1 MENIEVDGSIVLTV
15 SEDRLEKD
23 QNIKIEYTA
32 EISCLVPEERKE
44 PIEKDELIND
54 FFKAVEEVFGKAGEN
69 KYTPKAIMVPSL
81 SKEIAIADKMNIKW
95 MNEKGIEIFSVYFLK
110 YQICEEDREKIKAA
124 LQPRPEEFL
133 FR

>member
-1 MENIEVDGSIVLTV
+1 MDKFEVNGSIVLTV

-23 QNIKIEYTA
+23 EDIKIEYTA
-32 EISCLVPEERKE
+32 EISCIVPEARQESINE
-44 PIEKDELIND
+44 EELRED
-54 FFKAVEEVFGKAGEN
+54 FFDAMEEVFGKTGE
-69 KYTPKAIMVPSL
+69 KKHSPRVIMTPTL
-81 SKEIAIADKMNIKW
+81 SKEIAIADRMNIKW
-95 MNEKGIEIFSVYFLK
+95 MNEKDVEIFSVYFLK

>member
-1 MENIEVDGSIVLTV
+1 MEKFEVDGSIVLTV

-23 QNIKIEYTA
+23 EDIKIEYAA
-32 EISCLVPEERKE
+32 EISCLVPEERKK
-44 PIEKDELIND
+44 PVEKDELIND
-54 FFKAVEEVFGKAGEN
+54 FFKAVEEIFGKAGEN

-81 SKEIAIADKMNIKW
+81 SKEIAIADRMNIKW